1 MPCGSETGA
10 GAKAS
15 EQELPSDE
23 MIPSRV
29 DARSDTATADRR
41 TAGRRRQDRS
51 LIAGWAAALALLFL
65 LRLGAAPLFDVD
77 EGAFSEATREMLE
90 SHDFGH
96 TTLNGAPRF
105 DKPILVYWL
114 QAASVSLFG
123 LSEFALRLP
132 SALCA
137 WGWCLAVA
145 AFAWPRWGRA
155 AALACGTVLATSLG
169 VLVIGRAATADALL
183 NLLLALAGLDLW
195 RHLESG
201 SPLPLRRA
209 GVWIGLGLL
218 TKGPVALL
226 VPAATLVCWTVASR
240 AWRAAARA
248 CTDGWAWALMLG
260 IAAPWYA
267 YALQRH
273 GMAFV
278 DGFLMRHNIE
288 RYTGTLEGHGGS
300 LFYYAL
306 MLPLLWL
313 PWSPL
318 LLAVLSRW
326 RTLWRDPLCR
336 HLLCWAAFVVVFFS
350 LSGTKL
356 PHYVLYGA
364 TPLALLMGL
373 RFAGAARAWRFALA
387 GSLVVLLL
395 AIVGLPWAVQHEV
408 DRIRD
413 PLYRAL
419 IGGAPEPR
427 SLAFATAFVGAAAA
441 VLLAWTQRAQELPRF
456 KVRFGVAAMLC
467 AGLVTGWAI
476 PWWGEA
482 LQGPVRRLA
491 ALSTEAGEPVV
502 QWNVNLPSFAVY
514 RRASTPRRP
523 PTPEELALVR
533 VDRLPDA
540 SKVERVHEERGL
552 AIVRPIVLR

>member
-1 MPCGSETGA
+1 MA
-10 GAKAS
+10 A
-15 EQELPSDE
+15 
-23 MIPSRV
+23 
-29 DARSDTATADRR
+29 
-41 TAGRRRQDRS
+41 
-51 LIAGWAAALALLFL
+51 WAAALALLFL

-114 QAASVSLFG
+114 QAASVALFG
-123 LSEFALRLP
+123 LTEFALRLP

-137 WGWCLAVA
+137 WGWCVAVA
-145 AFAWPRWGRA
+145 AFAWPRWGRTV
-155 AALACGTVLATSLG
+155 ALAAGTVLATSLG

-201 SPLPLRRA
+201 HRAPLRRA
-209 GVWIGLGLL
+209 AVWIGLGLL

-226 VPAATLVCWTVASR
+226 VPAATLITWAVASR
-240 AWRAAARA
+240 AWHATARA
-248 CTDGWAWALMLG
+248 CTDGWAWLLMLG

-267 YALQRH
+267 YAFQRH

-318 LLAVLSRW
+318 LVAVLRHW
-326 RTLWRDPLCR
+326 RTSWRDLLCR
-336 HLLCWAAFVVVFFS
+336 YLLAWAAFVVVFFS

-373 RFAGAARAWRFALA
+373 RFHRAARGWRFALA
-387 GSLVVLLL
+387 GSLAVLLL
-395 AIVGLPWAVQHEV
+395 AIAGLPWAVQHQV

-419 IGGAPEPR
+419 LGGAPEPEA
-427 SLAFATAFVGAAAA
+427 LAFGTVFVGAAAA
-441 VLLAWTQRAQELPRF
+441 VLVGWMRRANDAPRF
-456 KVRFGVAAMLC
+456 EVRFSAAAMLC
-467 AGLVTGWAI
+467 AGLITGGAI

-491 ALSTEAGEPVV
+491 ALSTDADEAVV

-514 RRASTPRRP
+514 RGAETPQRP
-523 PTPEELALVR
+523 PAPGEFALVR
-533 VDRLPDA
+533 VDRLPDEPR
-540 SKVERVHEERGL
+540 VERVHEERGL
-552 AIVRPIVLR
+552 AVVRRFDLR